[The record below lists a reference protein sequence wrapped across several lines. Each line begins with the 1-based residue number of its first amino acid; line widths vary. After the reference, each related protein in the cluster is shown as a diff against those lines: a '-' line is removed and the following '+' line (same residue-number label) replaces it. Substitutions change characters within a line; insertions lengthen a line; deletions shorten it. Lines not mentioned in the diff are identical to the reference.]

1 MFDLAANG
9 IDGFPDGMTIDV
21 EGKLWVAVYGGAKV
35 KTLCPQSVLPPPP
48 RGTLTLRS
56 RSAHA
61 HEHVLQVLRVNPD
74 NGTLMTTVA
83 IPAPE
88 VTSVAFGGANLDE
101 LYVTTAAMRMTKEL
115 REKFPDA
122 GALFRVTGLGVRGY
136 PGRAAR
142 L

>member
-1 MFDLAANG
+1 M
-9 IDGFPDGMTIDV
+9 
-21 EGKLWVAVYGGAKV
+21 
-35 KTLCPQSVLPPPP
+35 
-48 RGTLTLRS
+48 
-56 RSAHA
+56 
-61 HEHVLQVLRVNPD
+61 LRVNPD